1 MVVCLIVVYEY
12 EDSLIIKIDGNL
24 VITVTFDVKLIFPLR
39 ITSTPNRFLS
49 TSDGCPHLSP
59 PPVVA

>member
-12 EDSLIIKIDGNL
+12 DDSLIIKIDGNL
-24 VITVTFDVKLIFPLR
+24 VITVTFDVKLIFPLQ
-39 ITSTPNRFLS
+39 ITSTPNQFLS
-49 TSDGCPHLSP
+49 ISDGCPHLSP